1 MQRHYIASRFKSGA
15 ADRRRDYSVVR
26 SVSCIM
32 HQDFITCPPQFV
44 IAFASALSSAQEGTI
59 APLSFVHWI
68 MEQVSAALTAT
79 VSFLVKNKNLD
90 MAAYAAIESTQV
102 QQLLGQLTEV
112 SLTLDE
118 ATRLSESIHA
128 SGLNAKHKAA
138 LHVALSGSSGNTPPR
153 GRACQKLLS
162 GFFNY
167 LTKTDRA
174 LLSNERQHA
183 FARASVVVDR
193 MLSIGLYMPCEKTV
207 GRITQTC
214 AERFSMGGSPQEKH
228 ALLEELKR
236 QLKGQREGL
245 QPKVFDSRGSSIVPS
260 VLRRLLKAMS
270 LCLWKQ
276 LRTSPESG

>member
-1 MQRHYIASRFKSGA
+1 
-15 ADRRRDYSVVR
+15 
-26 SVSCIM
+26 M
-32 HQDFITCPPQFV
+32 HQDFIKCPPQFV
-44 IAFASALSSAQEGTI
+44 ICLCKCSLKRPRGHYI
-59 APLSFVHWI
+59 APLSFVQWI

-79 VSFLVKNKNLD
+79 VSFLEKNKKLDMAD

-102 QQLLGQLTEV
+102 QQLLGQLTGV

-128 SGLNAKHKAA
+128 SDLNAKRKAA
-138 LHVALSGSSGNTPPR
+138 LRVALSGSSGNTPPR

-167 LTKTDRA
+167 LTKNDRA
-174 LLSNERQHA
+174 LLSDERQHA
-183 FARASVVVDR
+183 FARASV
-193 MLSIGLYMPCEKTV
+193 LSIRLYMPCEKTM
-207 GRITQTC
+207 GHITQTC

-245 QPKVFDSRGSSIVPS
+245 QPKVLEFPGDPRSCPGLEQTFEGDELMPLETCSCTQARKVAEVIVEGFEPFSKGCPGCPS
-260 VLRRLLKAMS
+260 GRLRHA
-270 LCLWKQ
+270 
-276 LRTSPESG
+276 TI

>member
-1 MQRHYIASRFKSGA
+1 
-15 ADRRRDYSVVR
+15 
-26 SVSCIM
+26 M
-32 HQDFITCPPQFV
+32 HQDFIKCPPQFV
-44 IAFASALSSAQEGTI
+44 ICLCKCSLKRPRGHYI
-59 APLSFVHWI
+59 APLSFVQWI

-79 VSFLVKNKNLD
+79 VSFLEKNKKLDMAD

-102 QQLLGQLTEV
+102 QQLLGQLTGV

-128 SGLNAKHKAA
+128 SDLNAKRKAA
-138 LHVALSGSSGNTPPR
+138 LRVALSGSSGNTPPR